1 MNIRNQVGG
10 RTHRGGFTLVELLVV
25 VIIIGI
31 LGAVAFPTF
40 ELLTNSARV
49 TNPANEVL
57 ATLQQA
63 RMESIRRG
71 ERAVVCGSANA
82 NSAAPSC
89 DAAGGGWTGWI
100 SFIDANRNSN
110 FDAGEVVLKVG
121 VIEAPATLTASP
133 AVSAT
138 NRIVFRPD
146 GLARTATGALLAAQ
160 VSVCVPT
167 TRPADNVRDVQITS
181 GSRMAVARRNGA
193 GACAAPANS

>member
-1 MNIRNQVGG
+1 MKIRNRGG
-10 RTHRGGFTLVELLVV
+10 CRTHRGGFTLVELLVV

-31 LGAVAFPTF
+31 LGALAFPTF
-40 ELLTNSARV
+40 NFLTNSARV

-71 ERAVVCGSANA
+71 QRAVICGSANA
-82 NSAAPSC
+82 NSATPSC
-89 DAAGGGWTGWI
+89 DAVGGGWTGWI
-100 SFIDANRNSN
+100 SFMDANSNSN

-121 VIEAPATLTASP
+121 VINLPATLTPSP

-138 NRIVFRPD
+138 NRIIFRPD
-146 GLARTATGALLAAQ
+146 GLARTAAGALLAAQ

-167 TRPADNVRDVQITS
+167 TQPADNVRDVQITS
-181 GSRMAVARRNGA
+181 GSRMAVVRRNGA
-193 GACAAPANS
+193 GVCSAPANS